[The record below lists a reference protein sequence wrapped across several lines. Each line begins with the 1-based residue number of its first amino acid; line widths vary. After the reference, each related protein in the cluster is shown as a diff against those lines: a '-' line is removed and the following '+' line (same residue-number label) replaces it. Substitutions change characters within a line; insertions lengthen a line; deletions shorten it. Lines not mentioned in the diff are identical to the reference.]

1 MLIMAEYL
9 FKGTLDN
16 TVHDI
21 SYEQIKQLYEDNKR
35 EEAEGR
41 HITQSS
47 YRGESYYTDK
57 NFQEEF
63 FKEFLYRD
71 PLTAGMRVQ
80 YPHGVIIQ
88 QSQRRNFYRGENQ
101 QYESSVPSLLRTLN
115 NPANGYS
122 TRKEKELY
130 RMVSDMRIAE
140 FAMLLKKFEH
150 VNTWNVCDVLYD
162 VLAQH
167 YGLETGW
174 LDITSNFNVAL
185 FFATCT
191 YDNGKWRPLN
201 KSDTENDEKTKYGM
215 IFHMPSN
222 RMWMRWSM
230 NIDKF
235 SNCRDVKGEN
245 GKGENVY
252 ELLSHPKFYEKH
264 DNLIYPIGFQPFMRC
279 SMQDGYGIYMRR
291 AQPLQDDIEFQ
302 KLRFRHNEELSKR
315 IFEEMDGGKAI
326 YPHEGLT
333 QAQFII
339 DEIKKST
346 VFSKAAFYYALKK
359 NQFYR
364 IADEE
369 QCLKDLESF
378 KVKVGTVEKSIEII
392 DRNPWKISS
401 GRRKRIDAIYQD
413 FSPERVYGIHII
425 ERKVIPGGAGMFE
438 SWMQL
443 EYEDSPGAVDYE
455 PREMIGCINL
465 WARDCMS
472 ILASIKYAKLPDF
485 I

>member
-1 MLIMAEYL
+1 
-9 FKGTLDN
+9 
-16 TVHDI
+16 
-21 SYEQIKQLYEDNKR
+21 
-35 EEAEGR
+35 
-41 HITQSS
+41 
-47 YRGESYYTDK
+47 
-57 NFQEEF
+57 
-63 FKEFLYRD
+63 
-71 PLTAGMRVQ
+71 
-80 YPHGVIIQ
+80 
-88 QSQRRNFYRGENQ
+88 
-101 QYESSVPSLLRTLN
+101 
-115 NPANGYS
+115 
-122 TRKEKELY
+122 
-130 RMVSDMRIAE
+130 
-140 FAMLLKKFEH
+140 
-150 VNTWNVCDVLYD
+150 
-162 VLAQH
+162 
-167 YGLETGW
+167 
-174 LDITSNFNVAL
+174 
-185 FFATCT
+185 
-191 YDNGKWRPLN
+191 
-201 KSDTENDEKTKYGM
+201 
-215 IFHMPSN
+215 
-222 RMWMRWSM
+222 
-230 NIDKF
+230 
-235 SNCRDVKGEN
+235 
-245 GKGENVY
+245 
-252 ELLSHPKFYEKH
+252 
-264 DNLIYPIGFQPFMRC
+264 
-279 SMQDGYGIYMRR
+279 
-291 AQPLQDDIEFQ
+291 
-302 KLRFRHNEELSKR
+302 
-315 IFEEMDGGKAI
+315 MDGGKAI

-438 SWMQL
+438 PWMQL